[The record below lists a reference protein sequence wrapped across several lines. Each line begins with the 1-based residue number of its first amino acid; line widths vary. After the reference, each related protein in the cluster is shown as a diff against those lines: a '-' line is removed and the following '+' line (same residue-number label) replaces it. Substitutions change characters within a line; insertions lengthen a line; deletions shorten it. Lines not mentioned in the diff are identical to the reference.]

1 MKKIGKVE
9 SLFNDEAAG
18 YEDGGKTKNNLDQFF
33 T

>member
-18 YEDGGKTKNNLDQFF
+18 DKDGGKTKSNFDQFF
-33 T
+33 A